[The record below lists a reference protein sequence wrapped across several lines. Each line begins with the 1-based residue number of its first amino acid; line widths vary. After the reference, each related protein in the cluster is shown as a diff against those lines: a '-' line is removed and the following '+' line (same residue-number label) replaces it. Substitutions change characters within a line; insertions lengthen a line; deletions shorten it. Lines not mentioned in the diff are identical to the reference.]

1 MAQSTLSKLRF
12 NPRGSWVASTSYL
25 VDDIVLYKNKYYIC
39 SVANSSATTPDLN
52 TAQFNLMGGG
62 VYQAGE
68 WSSATA
74 YAVGDIITYK
84 RVLPYNAHHN
94 YLEQDSYICIQAGT
108 NQNPATQTAYWKKIS
123 TSAMRDKHAFLF
135 GPNEG
140 YAPTHKTVW
149 DAYALAVSGTSY
161 VGMGDSFG
169 EFKTPGTNLAGNG
182 AVQYVNRR
190 YGLVCFGRN
199 TSYNLGTGV
208 VSTDRQQTPTE
219 AQFSHL
225 SWFDGSLP
233 TSPTTAAPKLIQ
245 IESDGGF
252 DGSLVL
258 FDNGEVHSVG
268 YNAQGACGHGTTT
281 NYYNYTQCGYAGIN
295 KTGATTVLRTKKVI
309 RIASSSDGNIS
320 TRSCYAL
327 VRNSDDSRE
336 LYAWGYN
343 GYGQLCQ
350 GNISDYY
357 VPTLVSFDQ
366 ATNGK
371 IIEIWATGGNY
382 ASFWFLTDQGKMYAC
397 GYNGNGQLGVG
408 DTTNRS
414 SITFVKTWGTTS
426 TTGIKKFNTGGGSNS
441 GSAVSMLVIRR
452 DNTLWTWGYNGQ
464 GQLGHGHTQ
473 VVCFPLEVYTAGY
486 SGVTAT
492 VTTASPQNTSPAG
505 TKLTDVWN
513 AWTFGGNYGSM
524 YVTRGSSDSSNT
536 CYSCGYN
543 GYYQLSVAQN
553 TTTNYST
560 LQTVQYR
567 SGTTLTNVVDLSAN
581 TAASSY
587 TNVAV
592 KRTDGEW
599 YFAGY
604 SNNGGA
610 WAAGTTD
617 TYNERQDRDPD
628 NIASNYRLKN
638 NLLYPH
644 IQNSTYRSY
653 WKYWPTGYSSN
664 KFGLYVDLSTGRVY
678 NTGYSNDYG
687 ISGTNYRGSYWNVM
701 TKLKN
706 Q

>member
-1 MAQSTLSKLRF
+1 MTISTLSKLRF
-12 NPRGSWVASTSYL
+12 NPRGSWVAATSYL
-25 VDDIVLYKNKYYIC
+25 VDDIVLYKNKYYAC
-39 SVANSSATTPDLN
+39 EVANSSSTTPELN
-52 TAQFNLMGGG
+52 TANWDLMGGG
-62 VYQAGE
+62 VYQVGE
-68 WSSATA
+68 WSNATA

-84 RVLPYNAHHN
+84 RTLPYNDHHN

-123 TSAMRDKHAFLF
+123 TGTMRDKFAYLF

-140 YAPTHKTVW
+140 YAPTYKTVW
-149 DAYALAVSGTSY
+149 DAYALAVPGTSY

-190 YGLVCFGRN
+190 YGLMSYGRN
-199 TSYNLGTGV
+199 SSYNLGTGV
-208 VSTDRQQTPTE
+208 VSGTQQTPGE
-219 AQFSHL
+219 SQFSHL

-245 IESDGGF
+245 IESDGGCE
-252 DGSLVL
+252 GTLVL
-258 FDNGEVHSVG
+258 FDNGEVHSAG
-268 YNAQGACGHGTTT
+268 YNVQGACGHGQTTSYT
-281 NYYNYTQCGYAGIN
+281 NFTQCGYAGIN
-295 KTGATTVLRTKKVI
+295 KTSPTTILRTKKAI

-327 VRNSDDSRE
+327 IRNSDDTRE

-343 GYGQLCQ
+343 GYGQLGQ
-350 GNISDYY
+350 GNATDYY
-357 VPTLVSFDQ
+357 QPTLVSFDQ
-366 ATNGK
+366 TTNGK

-382 ASFWFLTDQGKMYAC
+382 GSFWFLTDQGKMYAI

-414 SITFVKTWGTTS
+414 SPTFVKTWGTTS
-426 TTGIKKFNTGGGSNS
+426 TTGIKKFNTGNGS
-441 GSAVSMLVIRR
+441 GSGSTVSLLVIRR

-464 GQLGHGHTQ
+464 GQLGHNHTS
-473 VVCFPLEVYTAGY
+473 VVSLPLEVYTGGY
-486 SGVTAT
+486 NGVTTT
-492 VTTASPQNTSPAG
+492 VTTANPQNTSPSG

-543 GYYQLSVAQN
+543 GYYQLSVAQAS
-553 TTTNYST
+553 TTNYST
-560 LQTVQYR
+560 LQATQFR
-567 SGTTLTNVVDLSAN
+567 SGTALTNVVDLSAN
-581 TAASSY
+581 TGASSY

-592 KRTDGEW
+592 KRSDGDW
-599 YFAGY
+599 YFCGY

-610 WAAGTTD
+610 WAAGNTD

-628 NIASNYRLKN
+628 NISANYRLKN

-644 IQNSTYRSY
+644 AQISTYRSY
-653 WKYWPTGYSSN
+653 WKYYPTGHSSN
-664 KFGLYVDLSTGRVY
+664 KFGFYVDLTTGRCY
-678 NTGYSNDYG
+678 NTGYSNDYT
-687 ISGTNYRGSYWNVM
+687 ISGTHYRGSYWNVM